1 MSIIFALKQ
10 LIKHFEP
17 RLTTML
23 IFSFNMSLH
32 QYWCLMG
39 YNQSNRS
46 CTTCQQLLERI
57 NCTFVIR
64 IKNIMHTLLW
74 KNCHKKR
81 SQEKFNQTGKSN
93 PWSTSHKPDFLQ
105 EIDRITSGLWQ
116 VKPCTIL
123 TKQQNTYNTST
134 KKMTR

>member
-46 CTTCQQLLERI
+46 CTTCQQLLESI
-57 NCTFVIR
+57 YCTLVIR
-64 IKNIMHTLLW
+64 VQNIMHRLCGGKTVI
-74 KNCHKKR
+74 KR

-93 PWSTSHKPDFLQ
+93 PSCTSHKPDSLQ